1 MARYLF
7 DKAESAL
14 DDSDPYS
21 DGLAISLSQDAT
33 ESLLRAVAKKARAT
47 VSRNAGI
54 FEVWKSIEK
63 AEGKKLPFLASV
75 EELNIARIGFKHH
88 GNLPDSQTA
97 VRLVAYAH
105 QFLVEVARDFLQLE
119 WHNVSLADAIGNEEV
134 REHVKEAEIALQEMD
149 IDLCL
154 QKCALA
160 NHVIEQLI
168 RLHLPKLPRGMGFA
182 TGTPL
187 DQIVDA
193 LGNMVNTLS
202 GHLGSTTLGLRPS
215 DVSRFRSLIPQP
227 LVSPMNKSSVQFV
240 DHSKNRPS
248 LEDAKFCV
256 RYATDMA
263 LRFEQQ
269 WQ

>member
-1 MARYLF
+1 MVGIVNVKTLLYELHLDENQPVGLHLKAPLF
-7 DKAESAL
+7 LER
-14 DDSDPYS
+14 
-21 DGLAISLSQDAT
+21 
-33 ESLLRAVAKKARAT
+33 EMLL
-47 VSRNAGI
+47 
-54 FEVWKSIEK
+54 
-63 AEGKKLPFLASV
+63 
-75 EELNIARIGFKHH
+75 
-88 GNLPDSQTA
+88 
-97 VRLVAYAH
+97 
-105 QFLVEVARDFLQLE
+105 
-119 WHNVSLADAIGNEEV
+119 
-134 REHVKEAEIALQEMD
+134 EIALQEMD

-168 RLHLPKLPRGMGFA
+168 RLHLPKLPSGMGFA